1 MGQEDPL
8 EKEMAAHS
16 SILAWKIPGPRSLT
30 SYSPWV
36 ANSWTRLSDFTFFL
50 NLFHLLVSVVA

>member
-1 MGQEDPL
+1 
-8 EKEMAAHS
+8 MAAHS
-16 SILAWKIPGPRSLT
+16 SILAWKIPRPRSLT
-30 SYSPWV
+30 GYSPWV